1 MTISFPGSPSNGDVY
16 SPGAPAPDYV
26 YRSSAGVWQVVGSAL
41 LSSVNLWTAAQRG
54 DVLALTDAATVAID
68 MDLAN
73 NFSLTIGG
81 NRTLGNPTN
90 ETAGQAGQITITQGV
105 SGSHTLAYA
114 SNWVFPG
121 GTAPTLSS
129 AAGAVDILSYY
140 VFDATHIAIS
150 SGLDFS

>member
-1 MTISFPGSPSNGDVY
+1 MTISFPSSPSNGDVY
-16 SPGAPAPDYV
+16 SPGSPAPDYV
-26 YRSSAGVWQVVGSAL
+26 YRSAVDAWQVVGSEL
-41 LSSVNLWTAAQRG
+41 LSTVNNWTAAQRG
-54 DVLALTDAATVAID
+54 DVSVLTDAATVAID

-90 ETAGQAGQITITQGV
+90 ETSGQAGQITITQGV

-121 GTAPTLSS
+121 GTAPVLST

-140 VFDATHIAIS
+140 VFDSTHIAVS
-150 SGLDFS
+150 SGLNFS